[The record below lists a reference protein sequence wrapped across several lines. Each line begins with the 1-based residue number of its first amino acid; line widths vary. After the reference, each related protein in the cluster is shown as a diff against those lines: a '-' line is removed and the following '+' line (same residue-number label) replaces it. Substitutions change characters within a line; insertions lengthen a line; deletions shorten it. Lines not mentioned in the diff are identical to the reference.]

1 MVLAGFELTTSR
13 SEDRRSSNWANR
25 AAVEENFCNRE
36 KQNEDEH
43 MSLAQTF
50 FAMTWWWSQ
59 AWNLDITKGQG
70 TASLHNRRLFGS

>member
-50 FAMTWWWSQ
+50 LRHDLMMKPGLEPRY
-59 AWNLDITKGQG
+59 NEGPRDC
-70 TASLHNRRLFGS
+70 

>member
-1 MVLAGFELTTSR
+1 MVLAGFELTTSC

-25 AAVEENFCNRE
+25 AAVEENYCMRPATTGFCNRE

-50 FAMTWWWSQ
+50 LRHDLMMKPGLEPRY
-59 AWNLDITKGQG
+59 NEGPRDC
-70 TASLHNRRLFGS
+70 